1 MSVHMTGRKCSIYH
15 FLVSDICEIPLN
27 HCCLFVSV
35 FHFTSGTNQ
44 DSKEASG
51 DGLVVS
57 GNRSAGAGTGEKSG
71 LSVGSKP
78 FFYDIGW
85 HCSHLPK
92 TKHRR
97 VPNNWSE
104 MPENVSQSRSK
115 RTAVWFVQNEN
126 VLQANYKE

>member
-1 MSVHMTGRKCSIYH
+1 M
-15 FLVSDICEIPLN
+15 
-27 HCCLFVSV
+27 
-35 FHFTSGTNQ
+35 
-44 DSKEASG
+44 AS
-51 DGLVVS
+51 LYL
-57 GNRSAGAGTGEKSG
+57 GTGQLEQELVRKVVCVWEAN
-71 LSVGSKP
+71 L